1 MRHQFKHLVWP
12 LVVSMSM
19 AGWPVAVQAEMIG
32 TEQVAATEGFDLR
45 PADDARAML
54 TATLARA
61 DVAAGLRERGV
72 DPAEALARVQ
82 SLDDHEVQ
90 MLAQQID
97 AAPAGASGVLGTIVF
112 IFVLLL
118 VTDILGFTKV
128 FPFTRSIR

>member
-1 MRHQFKHLVWP
+1 MQRPFKALVWP
-12 LVVSMSM
+12 LALSLSV
-19 AGWPVAVQAEMIG
+19 AGWPVAVQAQMIG
-32 TEQVAATEGFDLR
+32 TAQVAAAEGFDLR

-54 TATLARA
+54 AATLARA
-61 DVAAGLRERGV
+61 DVAAGLRDRGV

-90 MLAQQID
+90 RLAQQID
-97 AAPAGASGVLGTIVF
+97 AAPAGAADILGTIVF